1 MNRTVIIS
9 EFGGSE
15 NLSIIDHPINEPN
28 VGEIRIAHKACGLN
42 FIDVYQRTGLYPLEL
57 PHALGMEGSG
67 IVEAIGDKVT
77 HLRVGDRVA
86 YASMPPGAY
95 CDKRVMPAAQVCPL
109 PDEISFEQG
118 AAMMLQGMT
127 VEYLLNRT
135 TPIKAG
141 DTILFHAA
149 AGGVGLIACQWAK
162 SENIT
167 LIGTAGS
174 DEKCKLAL
182 KYGATHCINYN
193 EENFEEKVKE
203 ITAGAGVDV
212 VMDSVG
218 QSTFEGSLNCL
229 KPLGMMITFGNAS
242 GPIPPFNLGQ
252 LGAKGSLKITR
263 PTLFTHI
270 GNHNVCQEMA
280 KNLFA
285 KVTSGQIDIIIGQK
299 FPLSDVALAHDSLE
313 QRMTTG
319 STILTM

>member
-1 MNRTVIIS
+1 MLYRLEEPIYFYLFAIIPVIIVIFLLVS
-9 EFGGSE
+9 LWKKRTQKKFASSGL
-15 NLSIIDHPINEPN
+15 LSKLAPN
-28 VGEIRIAHKACGLN
+28 ISVFKSILKLS
-42 FIDVYQRTGLYPLEL
+42 FFL
-57 PHALGMEGSG
+57 
-67 IVEAIGDKVT
+67 IG
-77 HLRVGDRVA
+77 
-86 YASMPPGAY
+86 
-95 CDKRVMPAAQVCPL
+95 
-109 PDEISFEQG
+109 ISF
-118 AAMMLQGMT
+118 L
-127 VEYLLNRT
+127 
-135 TPIKAG
+135 
-141 DTILFHAA
+141 ILA
-149 AGGVGLIACQWAK
+149 LINPK
-162 SENIT
+162 
-167 LIGTAGS
+167 IGT
-174 DEKCKLAL
+174 KL
-182 KYGATHCINYN
+182 KT
-193 EENFEEKVKE
+193 VKRE
-203 ITAGAGVDV
+203 GVDV

>member
-1 MNRTVIIS
+1 
-9 EFGGSE
+9 
-15 NLSIIDHPINEPN
+15 
-28 VGEIRIAHKACGLN
+28 
-42 FIDVYQRTGLYPLEL
+42 
-57 PHALGMEGSG
+57 
-67 IVEAIGDKVT
+67 
-77 HLRVGDRVA
+77 
-86 YASMPPGAY
+86 
-95 CDKRVMPAAQVCPL
+95 
-109 PDEISFEQG
+109 
-118 AAMMLQGMT
+118 
-127 VEYLLNRT
+127 
-135 TPIKAG
+135 
-141 DTILFHAA
+141 
-149 AGGVGLIACQWAK
+149 
-162 SENIT
+162 
-167 LIGTAGS
+167 
-174 DEKCKLAL
+174 
-182 KYGATHCINYN
+182 
-193 EENFEEKVKE
+193 
-203 ITAGAGVDV
+203 
-212 VMDSVG
+212 MDSVG